1 MTAEQAS
8 FTSSLPEPNPAT
20 LDVETDVETDVE
32 IDVETDVVERDAAL
46 SPINF
51 NVADLVVG
59 RRLQFPIYEPGGLLL
74 LAEGSL
80 VTARFKQLLV
90 TRGIRAVILSQT
102 DADSMASQAEPEA
115 CLPVVSQIDNDL
127 AKKLDAMVDSGQLFM
142 KDTGPPFRDRMIQ
155 HGTKGYSRERRELL
169 LKEHT
174 ETCSALDAMIKAA
187 VNGEPPSAEKIA
199 AVVAHYM
206 TNLTS
211 DADCA
216 LDVARQAGHYAELS
230 EHCLQMSLLGM
241 AIGIEMGLAEEDIRN
256 LGLSGLF
263 HDWGMAR
270 VSPRIRNANRLITR
284 AEFLEIQ
291 KHPIHTLEM
300 LRAVSGIPSFVPL
313 ICYQVHERTNGTG
326 YPRGRARDNIH
337 PCARILHVAD
347 VYLALISPRPF
358 RKPLMPYA
366 AIECLLRQAREKMV
380 DVDVVRALLQVLSLF
395 PIGSLVRLSDGSTA
409 RVLRRN
415 GSNYSSP
422 IVLIVED
429 ANGDPTDSLDESQ
442 VIDPSQ
448 HGLRIVE
455 ALSSPDRAEVGLS
468 PDIQVLNRD

>member
-1 MTAEQAS
+1 MTAAQAPD
-8 FTSSLPEPNPAT
+8 TNAPAEPNQA
-20 LDVETDVETDVE
+20 LEVANAGAEW
-32 IDVETDVVERDAAL
+32 DAAARQI
-46 SPINF
+46 SF
-51 NVADLVVG
+51 SVAELVVG

-74 LAEGSL
+74 LAEGSI

-90 TRGIRAVILSQT
+90 TRGIRAVVLSQS
-102 DADSMASQAEPEA
+102 DADGMKSQAEPEV
-115 CLPVVSQIDNDL
+115 CLPVISQIDNDL
-127 AKKLDAMVDSGQLFM
+127 TKKLDAMVESGQLFM
-142 KDTGPPFRDRMIQ
+142 KEAGPPFRDRIIQ
-155 HGTKGYSRERRELL
+155 HGCNGYSRERRDLL
-169 LKEHT
+169 VKEHA

-187 VNGEPPSAEKIA
+187 VNGEPPSAEKVA

-216 LDVARQAGHYAELS
+216 LDVARQAGHYAELA

-256 LGLSGLF
+256 IGLSGLF
-263 HDWGMAR
+263 HDWGMAL
-270 VSPRIRNANRLITR
+270 VSPQIRHASRLITR

-291 KHPIHTLEM
+291 KHPIHTLEF
-300 LRAVSGIPSFVPL
+300 LRSVAGIPSFVPL
-313 ICYQVHERTNGTG
+313 ICYQVHERTDGTG
-326 YPRGRARDNIH
+326 YPRGRERDNIH

-366 AIECLLRQAREKMV
+366 AIECLLRQVREKMV
-380 DVDVVRALLQVLSLF
+380 DAEVVRALLHVLSLF

-442 VIDPSQ
+442 IIDPSR
-448 HGLRIVE
+448 HNLRIVE
-455 ALSSPDRAEVGLS
+455 ALASPDRSEVGLS
-468 PDIQVLNRD
+468 PDIQVLNRN